1 MRRLERLFEGFL
13 WNSRFITI
21 FAVLASLIA
30 SLAMFYVA
38 GLDIAETLRSVAAY
52 ATVGHDPQTRDVLR
66 GDIIAG
72 VAEFVEGFL
81 FALVLLIFA
90 LGIYELFIRDIGAAD
105 ASPTSKRAFRV
116 ESLDDLKEK
125 LAKVIFLILIVRY
138 FEYALDLP
146 VKSSLD
152 LLYLAVGILLIGVA
166 LYLTKPRPRNPDK
179 V

>member
-1 MRRLERLFEGFL
+1 MRRLERFFEGFL

-21 FAVLASLIA
+21 FAVIASLIA

-90 LGIYELFIRDIGAAD
+90 LGIYELFISDIEITDRAA
-105 ASPTSKRAFRV
+105 SKRVFRV
-116 ESLDDLKEK
+116 DSLDDLKDK
-125 LAKVIFLILIVRY
+125 LARVIFLILIVRY

-166 LYLTKPRPRNPDK
+166 LYLTKSRNRAPDK
-179 V
+179 I